1 MAFQKMAEHIGLI
14 NFWHLRVE
22 IMAGESFSIN
32 PKSYLNFQ
40 GVFFYINI
48 HKVLGEVKLFLSL
61 KRLCDG
67 GCAM

>member
-1 MAFQKMAEHIGLI
+1 
-14 NFWHLRVE
+14 
-22 IMAGESFSIN
+22 MAGESFSIN

-61 KRLCDG
+61 KGFVMVVVPCEMSEKNIKEG
-67 GCAM
+67 EV